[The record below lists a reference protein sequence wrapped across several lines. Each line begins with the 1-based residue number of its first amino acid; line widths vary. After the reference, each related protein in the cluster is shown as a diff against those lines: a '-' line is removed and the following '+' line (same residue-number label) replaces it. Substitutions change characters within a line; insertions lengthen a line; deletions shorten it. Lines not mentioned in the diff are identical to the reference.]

1 MSKLSLQDL
10 SPETLEL
17 LRRHNLL
24 KSLARFETIEEAI
37 SSEEINKEEA
47 DKLWGNYLKKFNIE
61 DDIHLENHLQNMGLD
76 KESLK
81 WQLGL
86 NLRVNQ
92 YSRKHFKHKAEA
104 RFLAKKDSLD
114 TVIYS
119 LLRTR
124 DGFLAREL
132 YLRIASGEANFADL
146 AAQHSQGNESR
157 TNGIVGPAPL
167 NQAHPILAERLR
179 TSQPGQLQEPFSI
192 DEWWLVLRLE
202 RYEPARLEEST
213 RQTMTTE
220 LFQEWVEGEVLCK
233 LAELK
238 NSGASTPS

>member
-202 RYEPARLEEST
+202 RYEPARLEGL

-220 LFQEWVEGEVLCK
+220 LFQEWVEGEVLC
-233 LAELK
+233 
-238 NSGASTPS
+238 N